1 MRDADISRM
10 ASQRTR
16 PWTSKEYCEFMDIT
30 PGAAAQQRYK
40 GTGPK
45 FIRVGSRIYYDPVD
59 VFAYLDA
66 NKLQRTDDRPGAA

>member
-1 MRDADISRM
+1 MRNPDPSQM
-10 ASQRTR
+10 TGQRTR
-16 PWTSKEYCEFMDIT
+16 PWTTKEYCEFMDIT
-30 PGAAAQQRYK
+30 HGAAAQQRYK

-45 FIRVGSRIYYDPVD
+45 FIRVGSRIYYDPID

>member
-1 MRDADISRM
+1 M
-10 ASQRTR
+10 SQRTR
-16 PWTSKEYCEFMDIT
+16 PWTNREYCEFMDIT

-40 GTGPK
+40 GTGPR
-45 FIRVGSRIYYDPVD
+45 FIRVGSRIYYDPAD

>member
-1 MRDADISRM
+1 MG
-10 ASQRTR
+10 
-16 PWTSKEYCEFMDIT
+16 IT

-45 FIRVGSRIYYDPVD
+45 FIRVGSRIYYDPAD